1 MAIIELTDINVKFKN
16 ETILENVNL
25 SLEKNKIYGFI
36 GANGS
41 GKSVL
46 FKTMCGY
53 IRPNSGKV
61 VIDGKMLKKGYDFPD
76 DVGILIE
83 KPGFFW
89 YASAYKNLKYLADI
103 NKKIDSER
111 IKETIKLVGLD
122 PESKKNVGKY
132 SVGMKQR
139 LGIAQAIMEKPS
151 IVILDEPMNGLDTDG
166 VKIIRELLFKL
177 KEEGATIIIS
187 SHYME
192 DIKVLCDEVYR
203 VEKKAVTKE
212 TAEQE

>member
-1 MAIIELTDINVKFKN
+1 MAIIELKDINVKFKN
-16 ETILENVNL
+16 ETILENININ
-25 SLEKNKIYGFI
+25 LEKNKIYGFI

-53 IRPNSGKV
+53 IRPSSGE
-61 VIDGKMLKKGYDFPD
+61 VIIDEKKLGKQYDFPD
-76 DVGILIE
+76 DMGILIE

-89 YASAYKNLKYLADI
+89 YTSAFNNLKYLADI

-111 IKETIKLVGLD
+111 IKDTIRMVGLD
-122 PESKKNVGKY
+122 PESKKKVGKY

-151 IVILDEPMNGLDTDG
+151 IIILDEPMNGLDTEG
-166 VKIIRELLFKL
+166 VELIRNLIFKL
-177 KEEGATIIIS
+177 KEDGATIIIS
-187 SHYME
+187 SHYKE
-192 DIKVLCDEVYR
+192 DINVLCDEVYK
-203 VEKKAVTKE
+203 VEKKKVKKII
-212 TAEQE
+212 

>member
-1 MAIIELTDINVKFKN
+1 MAIIELKDINVKFKN
-16 ETILENVNL
+16 ETILENINI
-25 SLEKNKIYGFI
+25 SLEKNRIYGFI

-53 IRPNSGKV
+53 IRPSSGE
-61 VIDGKMLKKGYDFPD
+61 VIIDEKKLGKKYDFPD
-76 DVGILIE
+76 DMGILIE

-89 YASAYKNLKYLADI
+89 YTSAFNNLKYLADI

-111 IKETIKLVGLD
+111 IKDTIRMVGLD
-122 PESKKNVGKY
+122 PESKKKVGKY

-151 IVILDEPMNGLDTDG
+151 IIILDEPMNGLDTEG
-166 VKIIRELLFKL
+166 VELIRNLIFKL
-177 KEEGATIIIS
+177 KEDGATIIIS
-187 SHYME
+187 SHYKE
-192 DIKVLCDEVYR
+192 DINVLCDEVYK
-203 VEKKAVTKE
+203 VEKKNVKKII
-212 TAEQE
+212 